1 MKTRQTALITGA
13 TSGIGKAFAVCYA
26 GMGYDLVV
34 TGRRM
39 DRLEQ
44 LCSELSRE
52 YGIRAEA
59 VKAELSEEQDMER
72 LLKVIIRRD
81 NIGILVNN
89 AGFGSGVDFYQNS
102 LEEHL
107 KMLDVHVKAAIRLI
121 YAVLPQMRMRKEGV
135 IINVSS
141 LGAFMPAPGSSMY
154 SATKLFL
161 ASFSESLNME
171 VRRHGIKVRCVCP
184 GFTHTEFHERRAQGK
199 IRAGGKLMW
208 MEADDVVRKT
218 IRSLKKNKIVVVPGI
233 INRLLIAVTSIIPR
247 RLYYHL
253 MERSGKAKVGP
264 GFIDRMKQLVEKP
277 VSFFFTTHT
286 DQV

>member
-107 KMLDVHVKAAIRLI
+107 K
-121 YAVLPQMRMRKEGV
+121 
-135 IINVSS
+135 
-141 LGAFMPAPGSSMY
+141 
-154 SATKLFL
+154 
-161 ASFSESLNME
+161 
-171 VRRHGIKVRCVCP
+171 
-184 GFTHTEFHERRAQGK
+184 
-199 IRAGGKLMW
+199 
-208 MEADDVVRKT
+208 
-218 IRSLKKNKIVVVPGI
+218 
-233 INRLLIAVTSIIPR
+233 
-247 RLYYHL
+247 
-253 MERSGKAKVGP
+253 
-264 GFIDRMKQLVEKP
+264 IDRKSV
-277 VSFFFTTHT
+277 V
-286 DQV
+286 